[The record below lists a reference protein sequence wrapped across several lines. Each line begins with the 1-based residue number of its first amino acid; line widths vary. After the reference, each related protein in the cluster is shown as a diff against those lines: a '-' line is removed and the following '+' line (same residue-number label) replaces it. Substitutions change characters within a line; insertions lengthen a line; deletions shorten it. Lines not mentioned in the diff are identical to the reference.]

1 MLIYIY
7 IVNMRYEWDEEKN
20 KANKLKHDGIGF
32 ETAVRVFLDN
42 KRIEKYDEKHSTLT
56 EERWN
61 VIGLVLDILFVV
73 YTERKD
79 SVRIISARKATK
91 EEEKEYY
98 DNYDLR

>member
-1 MLIYIY
+1 
-7 IVNMRYEWDEEKN
+7 MRYEWDDDKN
-20 KANKLKHDGIGF
+20 IANKKKHDGIGF

-61 VIGLVLDILFVV
+61 VIGLVLDVLFVV

-79 SVRIISARKATK
+79 TVRIISARKATK

-98 DNYDLR
+98 ADYDLR